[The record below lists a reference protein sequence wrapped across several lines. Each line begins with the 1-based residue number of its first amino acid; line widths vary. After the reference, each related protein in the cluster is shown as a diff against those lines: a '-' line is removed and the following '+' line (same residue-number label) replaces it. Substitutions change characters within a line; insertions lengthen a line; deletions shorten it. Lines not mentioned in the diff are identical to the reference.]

1 MRKFILSLIITQFIL
16 ITDCFGQLELKADK
30 FSFRELKDSTWTQF
44 SDWQDTNVN
53 VIINNDPNRI
63 EIFDDP
69 KLTYTIL
76 SENSETKTEK
86 DERVLSYNCEDGD
99 CNKCHIIMIEKT
111 NKNIYLVIYYTNMN
125 FIYNVI
131 EP

>member
-1 MRKFILSLIITQFIL
+1 MRYLLLLAFVIPFN
-16 ITDCFGQLELKADK
+16 CFGQLELKSDK

-44 SDWQDTNVN
+44 SDWQD
-53 VIINNDPNRI
+53 INIKISISNEPDRI

-76 SENSETKTEK
+76 SENSESKTEK

-99 CNKCHIIMIEKT
+99 CSKCHIIMIEKT
-111 NKNIYLVIYYTNMN
+111 KKNIYLIIYYTNMN

-131 EP
+131 E

>member
-1 MRKFILSLIITQFIL
+1 MKYLLLLAFIITFN
-16 ITDCFGQLELKADK
+16 CFGQLELKSDK

-44 SDWQDTNVN
+44 SDWQDINIKVL
-53 VIINNDPNRI
+53 INNEPNRI

-69 KLTYTIL
+69 QLTYTIL
-76 SENSETKTEK
+76 SENSETKTDK
-86 DERVLSYNCEDGD
+86 GERVLSYNCEDGD
-99 CNKCHIIMIEKT
+99 CNKCNIIMIEKT
-111 NKNIYLVIYYTNMN
+111 NKNIYLIIYYTNMN

>member
-1 MRKFILSLIITQFIL
+1 MRYLLLLAFIIPFN
-16 ITDCFGQLELKADK
+16 CFGQLELKADK

-44 SDWQDTNVN
+44 SDWQDINVN
-53 VIINNDPNRI
+53 VLISNEPNRI

-99 CNKCHIIMIEKT
+99 CVKCHVIMIEKT
-111 NKNIYLVIYYTNMN
+111 NKNIYLIIYYTNMN

-131 EP
+131 E

>member
-1 MRKFILSLIITQFIL
+1 MKYLLLLAFIIPFN
-16 ITDCFGQLELKADK
+16 CFGQLELKSDK

-44 SDWQDTNVN
+44 SDWQDINIKVL
-53 VIINNDPNRI
+53 INNEPNRI

-76 SENSETKTEK
+76 SENDETKTEK

-99 CNKCHIIMIEKT
+99 CVKCHVIMIEKT
-111 NKNIYLVIYYTNMN
+111 DKNIYLIIYYTNMN
-125 FIYNVI
+125 FIYNVT
-131 EP
+131 E